1 MDIINIHLPI
11 FHNKFLKKC
20 IAAGGEKNKINEIFG
35 IGKAVQTW
43 WTGHSVI
50 CVDPPPRS
58 KVPNS
63 FESSLLRPPDN
74 KQ

>member
-1 MDIINIHLPI
+1 MHSSWRGEEQ
-11 FHNKFLKKC
+11 NKWDLWHV
-20 IAAGGEKNKINEIFG
+20 
-35 IGKAVQTW
+35 GKAVQTW

>member
-1 MDIINIHLPI
+1 MHR
-11 FHNKFLKKC
+11 
-20 IAAGGEKNKINEIFG
+20 AGGEKNKINEIFG